1 MYNVSDMTFDCPVE
15 ALSSIV
21 GKKWVARIVWE
32 IQDNK
37 IRFGEL
43 QRKIDGCSKK
53 MLVQQLDLL
62 VENNIVINNKKVV
75 KNSIESTYYLSK
87 SGLELLHV
95 IANMIKWSNEHIVC
109 ND

>member
-1 MYNVSDMTFDCPVE
+1 MYNVENLIYDCPVE

-37 IRFGEL
+37 IIFGEL

>member
-1 MYNVSDMTFDCPVE
+1 
-15 ALSSIV
+15 
-21 GKKWVARIVWE
+21 
-32 IQDNK
+32 
-37 IRFGEL
+37 
-43 QRKIDGCSKK
+43 

>member
-1 MYNVSDMTFDCPVE
+1 VE

-32 IQDNK
+32 IQDSK

>member
-15 ALSSIV
+15 ALSNIV

-32 IQDNK
+32 IQDSK

-43 QRKIDGCSKK
+43 QRKIEGCSKK
-53 MLVQQLDLL
+53 MLSQQLDLL
-62 VENNIVINNKKVV
+62 IENNIVINDKKVV
-75 KNSIESTYYLSK
+75 KNSVESTYYLSE

-95 IANMIKWSNEHIVC
+95 IANMIEWSNEHIVC

>member
-21 GKKWVARIVWE
+21 GKKWAARIVWE
-32 IQDNK
+32 IQGSK

-53 MLVQQLDLL
+53 MLAQQLDLL
-62 VENNIVINNKKVV
+62 IENSIVINNKKVV
-75 KNSIESTYYLSK
+75 KNSVESTYYLSK

>member
-1 MYNVSDMTFDCPVE
+1 MYNVSDMIFDCPVE

-32 IQDNK
+32 IQDSK